1 MADDTPTAPGALQIA
16 PDRHRA
22 SCALNL
28 AEWLRLG
35 LRMQF
40 PPVRPGQKSIPE
52 SAKKSA
58 PDLVSIGAIKG
69 LWGSLLTCTFCG
81 LE

>member
-52 SAKKSA
+52 SAKNRRQVWFPSQPPKDCEA
-58 PDLVSIGAIKG
+58 V
-69 LWGSLLTCTFCG
+69 LLLLPFAD
-81 LE
+81 